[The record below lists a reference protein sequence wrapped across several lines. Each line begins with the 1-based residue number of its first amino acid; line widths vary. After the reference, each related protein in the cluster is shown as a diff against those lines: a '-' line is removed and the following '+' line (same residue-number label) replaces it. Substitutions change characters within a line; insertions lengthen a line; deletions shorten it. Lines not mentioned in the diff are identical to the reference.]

1 MRHTGVR
8 LLLFGFACALL
19 IIMASVCGGC
29 AAPTPTPAPTT
40 GQVKGVLVEKKGGEG
55 IEGLDVMLW
64 EGRQTEHGPGYSIP
78 HDPPHAR
85 SDAEGAFFFEGLAPG
100 YYVAACE
107 LGCPRG
113 LILLTDSQG
122 KVLFFEVVVGETTDL
137 GSIDI
142 R

>member
-1 MRHTGVR
+1 MRHTGAR
-8 LLLFGFACALL
+8 LLLFGFACALV
-19 IIMASVCGGC
+19 IIMAVVCGGC
-29 AAPTPTPAPTT
+29 AAPTPTPPPTT
-40 GQVKGVLVEKKGGEG
+40 GQVKGMLVEGESEG

-64 EGRQTEHGPGYSIP
+64 EGRQTEYGPGYSIP
-78 HDPPHAR
+78 HDPPNAR
-85 SDAEGAFFFEGLAPG
+85 SDAEGVFLFEGLAPG

-113 LILLTDSQG
+113 LILLTDSEG
-122 KVLFFEVVVGETTDL
+122 KVLFFEIVAGKTIDL